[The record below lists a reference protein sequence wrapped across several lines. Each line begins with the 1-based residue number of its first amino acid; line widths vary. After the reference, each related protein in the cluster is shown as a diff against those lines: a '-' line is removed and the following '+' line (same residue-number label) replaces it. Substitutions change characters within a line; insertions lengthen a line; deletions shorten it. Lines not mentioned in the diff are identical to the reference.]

1 MFAEVTYLV
10 LIRRHRH
17 TVKSGCR
24 LGEIY
29 IKKPVTCGW
38 PFESDLCPMLIVN
51 PLENCKRFCC
61 DVNCTKQN
69 RITPTAS
76 VFDFVLYVVREVA
89 SGNLT
94 LMPHGKCFGIDLRP
108 LKIQGHLGLI
118 RGHCFGFDPR
128 PLKIQAHLVLIQGHC
143 FGFDPRPLSFGFDP
157 RPLVNVLGLIRGHC
171 FGFDPRPLF

>member
-128 PLKIQAHLVLIQGHC
+128 PLFWV
-143 FGFDPRPLSFGFDP
+143 
-157 RPLVNVLGLIRGHC
+157 
-171 FGFDPRPLF
+171 